1 MSSQFSLSVHS
12 SLADRL
18 SNVDD
23 AWLVDQLESACD
35 EYEQRHG
42 GPELGP
48 YDDQEELKSDNSL
61 TEARR
66 KQLLIKWRR
75 QMGGP
80 RR

>member
-1 MSSQFSLSVHS
+1 MSEFRLSVHS

-18 SNVDD
+18 NDVDD
-23 AWLVDQLESACD
+23 EWLEQRLETACD
-35 EYEQRHG
+35 EYENRKG
-42 GPELGP
+42 GAELAA
-48 YDDQEELKSDNSL
+48 YDSQQELRDDESL

-75 QMGGP
+75 QIGGP